1 MRAMWL
7 APALAAVLAGA
18 VAPAASAAPP
28 GLAGRGAAAPVAT
41 STLYEDSFAGT
52 DTPAASW
59 TTVSTSG
66 GGGPC
71 LTAAGAKTTGG
82 IPQCPGGPTDV
93 AGSGMLQLTD
103 NAKSESGYVISSNP
117 VIVKDGAHISFD
129 MAQYDA
135 KQADGRGGDGISFFL
150 VDGSI
155 PNPTAGKAGGAL
167 GYNGLQG
174 AILGIGFDEFGNFS
188 TTRFGGAGGPGL
200 RPDNVVVRGAAST
213 DYSYITGVQ
222 APKPL
227 AADTAKTRAAAVR
240 HVTIDITNDV
250 LNVSIGYGTA
260 APVHVIGPLTL
271 TSIKGQPSLPP
282 TFKYG
287 FSASTG
293 AATAYH
299 GITNLVVSGLPPA
312 LAMSVTHQGTFT
324 AGGTGTYQLAVS
336 DNPGAGPTIAPVTM
350 SLPVP
355 AGYTVTSA
363 TGAGWTCGTATQTV
377 TCTRPGTGTD
387 TLQPGSSYPPV
398 TVGVAIPA
406 GPAGT
411 VTVTGNAKTSPG
423 PADGVTATD
432 TAPVAASATQ
442 LPAPSLGMTV
452 TPQGEFTAGGT
463 GGYQLTVS
471 DAASAGPTTGT
482 VTATFP
488 VPAGQAVASAAGT
501 GWTCATGQTAAGS
514 TAGGTVTCTRPGSG
528 NDVLQ
533 PGASYP
539 PVTITTTIPA
549 SASGQLPV
557 AANANTPGNQDP
569 NGADG
574 KATVT
579 IAPPPVV
586 APSLST
592 TITPQGDF
600 TKGGTGSYTLL
611 MSNAPGAGPT
621 TGPVTTTFPVPAGQ
635 TITSTTGTGWNC
647 TQSGQT
653 VTCTRPG
660 TGKDV
665 LPGGSTYPPV
675 TVNVKIPASA
685 SGTVPVTATT
695 STPGNADP
703 NGGMGKGTVTIGQ
716 GQDTP
721 PPGPDL
727 SMTVAPHGNFTAGG
741 TGGYQLT
748 VADAPEAGPTTG
760 TVTATFPVPAG
771 QTVTS
776 AAGDGWTCTTSGQ
789 PAAGSPPGN
798 IVTCTRP
805 GSGDDALQPGSSY
818 PPVTIA
824 TTIPSAAT
832 GQLPVTANA
841 NTPGNQDPNG
851 ADGKTTVTIEP
862 APVVAPSLSMTVT
875 PQNSP
880 FTAGGTG
887 GYQLTVADA
896 PGAGPTTGTVTA
908 TFPVPAGQQVT
919 SAGGPGWTC
928 TQGESAAGQPHGNTV
943 TCTRPGSGTDALD
956 GGASY
961 PPVTVTTTIP
971 ASAVG
976 QIPVTAGADTPGN
989 ADPDGGK
996 GKATVTINPAPN
1008 PPPATGPA
1016 LSLTVTPQGNFV
1028 AGGNGSYQLTV
1039 SNAPSA
1045 GPTTG
1050 KVTATFNVPDGQ
1062 TVTSASGQ
1070 GWTCATS
1077 GQPAAG
1083 SPPGNT
1089 VTCTRP
1095 GSGGD
1100 ALKPGSSY
1108 PPVTIATSIAATAS
1122 GTADVTVGVTTPG
1135 DVDPDGAQGT
1145 ATVVIAPAPSPGSVV
1160 CRGGNYQTT
1169 IGPGITFQ
1177 TKTVQLTGTGD
1188 VGQCQ
1193 SPDDPT
1199 ITGGTFEFQA
1209 TGSGECP
1216 NGLHANGRGTII
1228 WNNGQTSTIQGS
1240 AVVDQNQIGAVSM
1253 HVTAGEF
1260 AGDSGSFAGP
1270 ITYLPWYECLF
1281 PTGVE
1286 SGRGIINSGFLNP

>member
-1 MRAMWL
+1 MRALWL

-18 VAPAASAAPP
+18 IAPAASAAPP
-28 GLAGRGAAAPVAT
+28 GPASRGAAAPVAS

-71 LTAAGAKTTGG
+71 LTAAGAKTAGG
-82 IPQCPGGPTDV
+82 IPQCPGGATEL

-103 NAKSESGYVISSNP
+103 NAKSESGYVISNNP
-117 VIVKDGAHISFD
+117 IIVKNGAHISFD

-174 AILGIGFDEFGNFS
+174 AILGLGFDEFGNFS
-188 TTRFGGAGGPGL
+188 TTQFGGAGGPGL
-200 RPDNVVVRGAAST
+200 RPNNIVVRGAAST
-213 DYSYITGVQ
+213 NYGYLTGVQ
-222 APKPL
+222 SPKPL
-227 AADTAKTRAAAVR
+227 AVDTAKTRAAAVR
-240 HVTIDITNDV
+240 HVTIDITNNV
-250 LNVSIGYGTA
+250 LNVSVGFGTA
-260 APVHVIGPLTL
+260 TPAHVIGPLTL
-271 TSIKGQPSLPP
+271 TSIQGQPSLPP

-293 AATAYH
+293 SATAYH
-299 GITNLVVSGLPPA
+299 GITNLVVSGLAPA

-324 AGGTGTYQLAVS
+324 AGGTGTYQMAVS
-336 DNPGAGPTIAPVTM
+336 NKTGAGPTISPVTM
-350 SLPVP
+350 SMPVP

-363 TGAGWTCGTATQTV
+363 TGDGWTCTTASQTV
-377 TCTRPGTGTD
+377 SCTRPGTGTD
-387 TLQPGSSYPPV
+387 TLQPSSSYPPV
-398 TVGVAIPA
+398 TVGVSIPA
-406 GPAGT
+406 GPAGS
-411 VTVTGNAKTSPG
+411 VTVTGNAKTNPG

-442 LPAPSLGMTV
+442 LPAPSLAMSV

-471 DAASAGPTTGT
+471 NSPSAGPTKGT

-488 VPAGQAVASAAGT
+488 APAGQTVTSAAGT
-501 GWTCATGQTAAGS
+501 GWTCTQGQPAAGS
-514 TAGGTVTCTRPGSG
+514 PPSNTVTCTRPGSG

-539 PVTITTTIPA
+539 PVAIAVSIPA
-549 SASGQLPV
+549 SASGQVP
-557 AANANTPGNQDP
+557 ATANANTPGNQDP
-569 NGADG
+569 NGGDG
-574 KATVT
+574 KTTVT

-600 TKGGTGSYTLL
+600 NPGGTGSYTILV
-611 MSNAPGAGPT
+611 SNAPDAGPT

-635 TITSTTGTGWNC
+635 TVTSTTGTGWNC

-665 LPGGSTYPPV
+665 LPGGSSYPPV

-695 STPGNADP
+695 GTPGNADP
-703 NGGMGKGTVTIGQ
+703 NGGSGKGTVTIGK
-716 GQDTP
+716 GQNTP
-721 PPGPDL
+721 PPGPEL
-727 SMTVAPHGNFTAGG
+727 SMTVTPHGSFTAGG

-760 TVTATFPVPAG
+760 TVTAMFPVPAG

-776 AAGDGWTCTTSGQ
+776 ASGTGWMCTQGQ
-789 PAAGSPPGN
+789 T
-798 IVTCTRP
+798 VTCTRP
-805 GSGDDALQPGSSY
+805 GTGDDALQPGSAY
-818 PPVTIA
+818 PPVMIA
-824 TTIPSAAT
+824 TTIPSSAT
-832 GQLPVTANA
+832 GQLPVTASA

-851 ADGKTTVTIEP
+851 ADGKTTVTIAP

-875 PQNSP
+875 PQGT

-887 GYQLTVADA
+887 GYQLTVSNA
-896 PGAGPTTGTVTA
+896 PGAGPTTGAITA
-908 TFPVPAGQQVT
+908 EFGVPDGQKVT
-919 SAGGPGWTC
+919 SASGQGWTC
-928 TQGESAAGQPHGNTV
+928 DTSGQTV
-943 TCTRPGSGTDALD
+943 TCTRPGSGNDALG
-956 GGASY
+956 GGAAY
-961 PPVTVTTTIP
+961 PPVTITTTIP
-971 ASAVG
+971 ASASG
-976 QIPVTAGADTPGN
+976 QIPVTAGVDTPGN
-989 ADPDGGK
+989 ADPNGGK

-1016 LSLTVTPQGNFV
+1016 LSLTVTPQGSFV
-1028 AGGNGSYQLTV
+1028 AGGDGSYQMTV

-1050 KVTATFNVPDGQ
+1050 TVTATFNVPDGQ
-1062 TVTSASGQ
+1062 TVKSASGQ
-1070 GWTCATS
+1070 GWTCDTS
-1077 GQPAAG
+1077 GQ
-1083 SPPGNT
+1083 T

-1108 PPVTIATSIAATAS
+1108 PPVTIATSIAPTAS
-1122 GTADVTVGVTTPG
+1122 GSADVTVGVNTPS

-1160 CRGGNYQTT
+1160 CRGGNYQVT

-1177 TKTVQLTGTGD
+1177 TKTVQMTGTGD
-1188 VGQCQ
+1188 VGQCE
-1193 SPDDPT
+1193 SPSDPT
-1199 ITGGTFEFQA
+1199 VTGGTFELQA

-1216 NGLHANGRGTII
+1216 NGLHANGTGTII
-1228 WNNGQTSTIQGS
+1228 WNNGQTSTVKGS
-1240 AVVDQNQIGAVSM
+1240 AVVDQNQLGAVSM

-1260 AGDSGSFAGP
+1260 TGDSGAFVGP

-1286 SGRGIINSGFLNP
+1286 SGRGIINNGFLNP